1 MCTHTQTHNVSLGYT
16 CCTIIWTEGEMWEEA
31 EGEEEDGFLS
41 IMKLIDCQD
50 PETKYE
56 CLA

>member
-1 MCTHTQTHNVSLGYT
+1 
-16 CCTIIWTEGEMWEEA
+16 MWEEA

-50 PETKYE
+50 PETKKKKKIVLRV
-56 CLA
+56 CVRVHL

>member
-1 MCTHTQTHNVSLGYT
+1 
-16 CCTIIWTEGEMWEEA
+16 MWEEA

-50 PETKYE
+50 PETKKMIVLRV
-56 CLA
+56 CVRVHL